1 MSIPELYQ
9 LFLGSQGVCTDSRKI
24 IEGGIFFALKGEQ
37 FNGNE
42 HALNAIEQGCSYAV
56 VDEDLPK
63 GDRSIRVESVLETLQ
78 ALAHYHRKQVAPFV
92 IGITGSNGKTT
103 TKELLLSILSRSRRT
118 HATAGNFNN
127 HIGVP
132 LTLLA
137 MPKNTELAI
146 IEMGANHV
154 GEIVE
159 LCKICDPDLGV
170 ITNIGRAHL
179 EGFGSIEGVIKAK
192 GELYDHIRKKNGE
205 LLVCS
210 DDELLKEMSKGF
222 RRTTYGRDGSPDVIG
237 ICTNEIPFLQL
248 DWKTSSEKEF
258 HSIETQL
265 SGMHNFQNIM
275 CAISA
280 GVKIGIS
287 FDMIN
292 EALEEHVPS
301 NNRSEWVKTERN
313 HILLDAYNANPSSME
328 VAIKNFA
335 KLQDKDQLLILG
347 DMKELGAFSEQ
358 EHRKILDLV
367 SELDIQSIFVGPE
380 FEKVVSDQPHFYT
393 TEALISELKKHPVSG
408 KQILI
413 KGSRGIAL
421 EDVVEVI

>member
-1 MSIPELYQ
+1 MSIPELYH
-9 LFLGSQGVCTDSRKI
+9 LFQRSQGVCTDSRKI
-24 IEGGIFFALKGEQ
+24 TAGSIFFALKGEH
-37 FNGNE
+37 FNGND

-56 VDEDLPK
+56 VDEELPEN
-63 GDRSIRVESVLETLQ
+63 DRSIRVDSVLKTLQ
-78 ALAHYHRKQVAPFV
+78 SLALYHRMQVAPYV

-103 TKELLLSILSRSRRT
+103 TKELLLSVLCTSKRT

-137 MPKNTELAI
+137 MPENTELAI

-192 GELYDHIRKKNGE
+192 GELYDHIQKKNGE

-210 DDELLKEMSKGF
+210 DDDLLMEMSDGMA
-222 RRTTYGRDGSPDVIG
+222 RNTYGVDISADVIG

-248 DWKTSSEKEF
+248 DWKTGSEKEL

-347 DMKELGAFSEQ
+347 DMKELGDFSEQ

-367 SELDIQSIFVGPE
+367 SELKVQCIFVGPE
-380 FEKVVSDQPHFYT
+380 FEKVVSGQTHFDT
-393 TEALISELKKHPVSG
+393 TEALINEFKEKPVKSL
-408 KQILI
+408 QILI

-421 EDVVEVI
+421 EYVVEAL